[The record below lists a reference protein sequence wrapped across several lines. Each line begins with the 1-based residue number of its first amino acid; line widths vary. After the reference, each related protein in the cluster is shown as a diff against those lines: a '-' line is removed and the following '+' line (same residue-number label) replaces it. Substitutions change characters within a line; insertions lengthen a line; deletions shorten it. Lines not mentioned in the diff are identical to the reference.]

1 LQGAKTKKRTIS
13 DIEVYAVAR
22 QLSEEDRIEWKRQ
35 MYLWEM
41 KKLQQQQQQQ
51 QNAPKRLVSLVSPD
65 LNAIAVSVARCR
77 LRGYLIRL

>member
-22 QLSEEDRIEWKRQ
+22 QLSEEDRIEWNRQ

-41 KKLQQQQQQQ
+41 KKLQQQQQ

>member
-22 QLSEEDRIEWKRQ
+22 QLSEEDRIEWNRQ

-41 KKLQQQQQQQ
+41 KKLQQQQQQ

>member
-13 DIEVYAVAR
+13 DIAVYAVAR

-41 KKLQQQQQQQ
+41 KKLHQQQQQQ

>member
-41 KKLQQQQQQQ
+41 KKLQQQQQQ
-51 QNAPKRLVSLVSPD
+51 NAPKRLVSLVSTD